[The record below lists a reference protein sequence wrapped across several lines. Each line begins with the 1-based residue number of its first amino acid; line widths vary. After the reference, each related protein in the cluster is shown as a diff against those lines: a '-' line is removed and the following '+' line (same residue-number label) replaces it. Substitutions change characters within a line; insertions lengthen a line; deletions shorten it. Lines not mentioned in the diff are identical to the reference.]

1 MKTFFISIFCVTL
14 NCKSLEMRSKFK
26 LFVILR
32 SCLLH
37 FIQFAMCRRSTFQ
50 HHASFLKIAKMQS
63 LSCAI

>member
-1 MKTFFISIFCVTL
+1 MKTFFFSIICVTL
-14 NCKSLEMRSKFK
+14 NCKTLEMRSKFN
-26 LFVILR
+26 FFIFR